1 MKIGIVSDSHGNIEN
16 LKRAFHEIKDKHK
29 CDLFIHL
36 GDDYGDIKKAGIA
49 LSKNV
54 ICVPGVYHK
63 NYTSKD
69 TEQRIIKQIENLRFL
84 ITHSRDKHKNDPDW
98 LPDPKVVLEKKEVD
112 VVLFGH
118 THVPDISES
127 ENKIIFFNPGHL
139 KDQDKKAYPSSY
151 GIIEIIDNKIS
162 LKILS
167 LFYKDILFEKTF
179 ER

>member
-16 LKRAFHEIKDKHK
+16 LKRAFHEIKEKHK

-54 ICVPGVYHK
+54 ICIPGVFHK
-63 NYTSKD
+63 DYNSKD
-69 TEQRIIKQIENLRFL
+69 MKQRIIKQIEGLTFL
-84 ITHSRDKHKNDPDW
+84 ITHSRDKHKNDPEW
-98 LPDPKVVLEKKEVD
+98 LADPGELVEKNEVD

-127 ENKIIFFNPGHL
+127 ENRVIFFNPGHL
-139 KDQDKKAYPSSY
+139 KDEDKKAYPPSY
-151 GIIEIIDNKIS
+151 GIIEIINKTIQ

-167 LFYKDILFEKTF
+167 LFYKDTIFEKTF

>member
-16 LKRAFHEIKDKHK
+16 LKRAFHEIKDKLK

-54 ICVPGVYHK
+54 ICVPGVFHK
-63 NYTSKD
+63 DYTSKD
-69 TEQRIIKQIENLRFL
+69 MEQRIIKKIEGLTFL

-98 LPDPKVVLEKKEVD
+98 LLDPEEAVEKKQVD

-118 THVPDISES
+118 THVPDISVN
-127 ENKIIFFNPGHL
+127 ENNVIFFNPGHI
-139 KDQDKKAYPSSY
+139 KDKDKKAYPSSF
-151 GIIEIIDNKIS
+151 GIIEIIDNKIM

-167 LFYKDILFEKTF
+167 LFYKDILFEKIF